1 MASIR
6 LTDSIRRTIKSRVI
20 EHGFKER
27 ETKLTEAEH
36 ALAVR
41 VYERL
46 YSEQDR
52 AILETAP
59 EDFFDTTT
67 AVTLYIDGL
76 HYSLNLP
83 ARRRVAANRERFS
96 LTSKDK
102 MASAIVDY
110 RQQARALAEKRRDAE
125 TQAWAVLSSAGTLAK
140 LIQVWPEVE
149 SFTADFGAAKPCVA
163 LAVPIAKLNASLG
176 LPPDERKAA

>member
-6 LTDSIRRTIKSRVI
+6 LTESIRRTIKNRVI

-27 ETKLTEAEH
+27 EAKLTEAEH

-52 AILETAP
+52 AILESAP
-59 EDFFDTTT
+59 ADFFDTNS
-67 AVTLYIDGL
+67 AVTLDIDGL
-76 HYSLNLP
+76 RYFLSLP
-83 ARRRVAANRERFS
+83 SRRRVADHRERLS

-102 MASAIVDY
+102 LASVIVEH
-110 RQQARALAEKRRDAE
+110 RQKTRDFAEKRNEAS
-125 TQAWAVLSSAGTLAK
+125 TQAWAVLNSVGTLAK